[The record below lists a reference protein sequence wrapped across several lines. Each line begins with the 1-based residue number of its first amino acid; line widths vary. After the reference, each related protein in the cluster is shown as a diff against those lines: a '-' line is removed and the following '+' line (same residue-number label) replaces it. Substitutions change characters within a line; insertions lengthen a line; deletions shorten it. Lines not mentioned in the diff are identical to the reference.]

1 LKKERTPLG
10 VFMENCF
17 EREREDKREREE
29 EKRER
34 RKESRTVNAD

>member
-17 EREREDKREREE
+17 EREREDKREKK
-29 EKRER
+29 KRER
-34 RKESRTVNAD
+34 EGKSQEP